1 MNKYFVKYKCKDDKY
16 DSTINIMSNYY
27 ETDIIICDWYISED
41 VGILIL
47 ESKKNSVHIKL
58 KLNKYFN
65 IIDFYKINRINDWLN
80 ENDSFK

>member
-16 DSTINIMSNYY
+16 DSTINIMTNYY

-80 ENDSFK
+80 END

>member
-16 DSTINIMSNYY
+16 DSTINIMTNYY

-65 IIDFYKINRINDWLN
+65 IIDFYEINRINDWLN
-80 ENDSFK
+80 EHD

>member
-16 DSTINIMSNYY
+16 DSTINIMTNYY

>member
-1 MNKYFVKYKCKDDKY
+1 MNKYFVKYKCNDDKY

-27 ETDIIICDWYISED
+27 ENDIIICDWYISED

-80 ENDSFK
+80 EHD

>member
-16 DSTINIMSNYY
+16 DSTINIMTNYY

-80 ENDSFK
+80 EHD

>member
-1 MNKYFVKYKCKDDKY
+1 MNKFFVKYKCNDDKY
-16 DSTINIMSNYY
+16 DSTINIMNNYY
-27 ETDIIICDWYISED
+27 ENDIIICDWYISED

-80 ENDSFK
+80 EPD

>member
-16 DSTINIMSNYY
+16 DSTINIMTNYY

-47 ESKKNSVHIKL
+47 ESSKKICS
-58 KLNKYFN
+58 
-65 IIDFYKINRINDWLN
+65 YKI
-80 ENDSFK
+80 EVE